1 MSHPS
6 SPSPKDAIAL
16 LMGNAKRKHQS
27 PSPSK
32 KNPKTL
38 AQHDDDAPLGKKP
51 KTLEWVKEESKK
63 VNKEGDRSV
72 NIDEKIALLKKKE
85 SEFKPKS
92 AAFWKDGESIPFMF
106 LARAFDLIS
115 VESAKNVKINILC
128 NVFRT
133 VIATTPGDLVSF
145 VYLNA
150 CKIYAAHDG
159 IELGISKA
167 TILESLCEAYGK
179 SKVDREKAL
188 KCDEDL
194 ALVIKKGR
202 SSQPTLGGFAPLT
215 ADKVLNTFRELSKD
229 SGKKSQERKRKDHVN
244 PLLGAACDCEAF
256 YIIRLLQS
264 KLKIGMAEQTVLEA
278 LARAAAYSEKPSG
291 SPSETTLSDAVK
303 VIKQVY
309 SVHPKYDTIV
319 CALLSDGVLKLPETC
334 TFVVGVPVRPMLAKA
349 ITGVSEIL
357 DKFQNREFTCEYKY
371 DGERAQIHY
380 LEDGSVQIY
389 SRNGERNTGK
399 FPDVI
404 QSVQR
409 FKKPAVSSF
418 VLDCEIVAFDR
429 KNSKIESFQK
439 LRTRAHKNVSDITV
453 PVCILAFD
461 ILYLNG
467 ELLLQEQLN
476 VRRKHLYNSF
486 MEVPGEFKFA
496 TQATS
501 SDLDAIQSF
510 LDTAIADSCEGLIV
524 KTLSKEATYEP
535 AERSNNWLKLKKDY
549 MDSIGDSLDLV
560 PIGAYHGT
568 GKRAKGYGSFLLA
581 CYDDEKE
588 EFQCICKIGS
598 GFSDEFLEECFSS
611 FESQVIPYPKSYYR
625 FTEATKPD
633 VWFEPTEVWEVKAA
647 DLTISPAY
655 VAAAGAVDAIKGIS
669 LRFPRLLHVRED
681 KKPEEATTSS
691 QIADMYRAQ
700 KINHGNNQDKKRM
713 TTESLKRVT

>member
-1 MSHPS
+1 MFSFSAKPNPNSKSNHLDMSNPS
-6 SPSPKDAIAL
+6 SSPPKDAIAL

-27 PSPSK
+27 PSPTK

-38 AQHDDDAPLGKKP
+38 TEHEHAPLGKKP

-63 VNKEGDRSV
+63 VKEEGDRSV
-72 NIDEKIALLKKKE
+72 NIDEKIALLKMKE

-145 VYLNA
+145 VYLSAN
-150 CKIYAAHDG
+150 KIYPAHDG
-159 IELGISKA
+159 TELGISKA

-194 ALVIKKGR
+194 VLVIKKGR
-202 SSQPTLGGFAPLT
+202 SSQPTLDKPAPLT
-215 ADKVLNTFRELSKD
+215 ADKVLNTFRELAKD
-229 SGKKSQERKRKDHVN
+229 SGKKSQERKRKDHVK
-244 PLLGAACDCEAF
+244 PLLAAACDCEAF
-256 YIIRLLQS
+256 YIVRLLQS
-264 KLKIGMAEQTVLEA
+264 KLKVGIAEQTVLEA
-278 LARAAAYSEKPSG
+278 LARAAAYSEKPLG
-291 SPSETTLSDAVK
+291 SPSEATLSDAVK
-303 VIKQVY
+303 VIYQVY

-319 CALLSDGVLKLPETC
+319 SALLSDSVLKLPEIC
-334 TFVVGVPVRPMLAKA
+334 TFVLGAPVSPMLAS
-349 ITGVSEIL
+349 ITKGVSEIL
-357 DKFQNREFTCEYKY
+357 DKFQNRECTCEYKY
-371 DGERAQIHY
+371 DEN
-380 LEDGSVQIY
+380 IY
-389 SRNGERNTGK
+389 SRNGKTNTGK

-409 FKKPAVSSF
+409 FKKPSVSSF
-418 VLDCEIVAFDR
+418 VLDCEVVAFDR
-429 KNSKIESFQK
+429 KNSKIASFQK
-439 LRTRAHKNVSDITV
+439 LRTRTPKNAFEV

-476 VRRKHLYNSF
+476 VRRKHLFNSF
-486 MEVPGEFKFA
+486 EEVPGEFKFA
-496 TQATS
+496 TQVTS
-501 SDLDAIQSF
+501 NDLDAIQSF
-510 LDTAIADSCEGLIV
+510 LDAAIVDCCEGLIV

-549 MDSIGDSLDLV
+549 MDNIGDSLDLV
-560 PIGAYHGT
+560 PIG
-568 GKRAKGYGSFLLA
+568 GYGSFLLA

-598 GFSDEFLEECFSS
+598 GFSDEFLEECFAG

-655 VAAAGAVDAIKGIS
+655 VAAAGAVDAVNGIS

-700 KINHGNNQDKKRM
+700 KINHGNNQDEPKK
-713 TTESLKRVT
+713 ESR

>member
-6 SPSPKDAIAL
+6 SSPPKDAIAL

-27 PSPSK
+27 PSSSM

-38 AQHDDDAPLGKKP
+38 KEHEEGPLGKKP

-63 VNKEGDRSV
+63 VKKEGDRSV

-92 AAFWKDGESIPFMF
+92 ASFWKDGESIPFMF

-145 VYLNA
+145 VYLSA
-150 CKIYAAHDG
+150 CKIFPAHDG
-159 IELGISKA
+159 IDLGIGEA
-167 TILESLCEAYGK
+167 AIINILRKAYGK
-179 SKVDREKAL
+179 SEAVLKKAL
-188 KCDEDL
+188 KSNEDL
-194 ALVIKKGR
+194 VLVIKKGR
-202 SSQPTLGGFAPLT
+202 SSQPTLDKPAPLT
-215 ADKVLNTFRELSKD
+215 VAKVLNEFRVLAKD
-229 SGKKSQERKRKDHVN
+229 SGKGTQKRKMNDII
-244 PLLGAACDCEAF
+244 PLLVAACDCEAF

-264 KLKIGMAEQTVLEA
+264 KLKVGMAEQTVLEA
-278 LARAAAYSEKPSG
+278 LARAAAYSEKLSG
-291 SPSETTLSDAVK
+291 SPSEATLSDAVK

-319 CALLSDGVLKLPETC
+319 SALLSDGVLKLPEIC
-334 TFVVGVPVRPMLAKA
+334 TFVPGVPVSPMLAS
-349 ITGVSEIL
+349 ITKG
-357 DKFQNREFTCEYKY
+357 KFTCEYKY

-380 LEDGSVQIY
+380 LEDGSVQIF
-389 SRNGERNTGK
+389 SRNAVKNTGK

-409 FKKPAVSSF
+409 FKKLSVSSF

-429 KNSKIESFQK
+429 KNSKIASFQK
-439 LRTRAHKNVSDITV
+439 LRTRTPKNASEV

-486 MEVPGEFKFA
+486 VEVPGEFKFA
-496 TQATS
+496 TQVTS
-501 SDLDAIQSF
+501 NDLDAIQSF
-510 LDTAIADSCEGLIV
+510 LDAAIADSCEGLIV

-549 MDSIGDSLDLV
+549 MDTIGDSLDLV

-581 CYDDEKE
+581 CYNDENE

-625 FTEATKPD
+625 FTEASKPD
-633 VWFEPTEVWEVKAA
+633 VWFEATEVWEVKAA

-669 LRFPRLLHVRED
+669 LRFPRLLRVRED
-681 KKPEEATTSS
+681 KKPEEATTSN

-700 KINHGNNQDKKRM
+700 KINHGNNQDEPKK
-713 TTESLKRVT
+713 E